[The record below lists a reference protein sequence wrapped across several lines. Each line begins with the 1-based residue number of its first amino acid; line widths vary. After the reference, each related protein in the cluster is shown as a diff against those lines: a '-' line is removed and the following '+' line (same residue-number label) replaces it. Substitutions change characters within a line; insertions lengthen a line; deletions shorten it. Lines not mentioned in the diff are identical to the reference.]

1 MYQCLSVAHLIKGA
15 PDTVP
20 AAAKALAESVR
31 REPAR
36 FIINNAALRDDRPG
50 AVIIEKREAK
60 AGFPAMFPAALLR
73 LPPGDRP
80 NPAEPGV
87 ISAGEMIP

>member
-1 MYQCLSVAHLIKGA
+1 MYRRLSAAHLIKGA
-15 PDTVP
+15 PDAVP
-20 AAAKALAESVR
+20 AAGILADFAR

-50 AVIIEKREAK
+50 AVIIETREAK

-80 NPAEPGV
+80 NAAEPGV